1 MNGHTLLTQF
11 KSWTAFRAVILLAL
25 VVVVLL
31 AVQPTALGSY
41 GIALSRI
48 VDVWL
53 VAIALVPVLVLGE
66 IDLSVGST
74 MAVTAAVTAQVS
86 GNLAVSIPLA
96 LITGAVVGLINGL
109 LVVKVGINSFI
120 TTLGMLITLQGLA
133 LAITD
138 GAPVPLQDATRAL
151 EFSVPLI
158 GQITPDIV
166 IAVAATAALWFFMT
180 KMRTGREL
188 YIIGGNAEAAASG
201 GISIDTRKIL
211 AFTIC
216 SGVAGLA
223 GVVDTL
229 NLVAASPTLGSTVML
244 LAIAAAVVGGA
255 SLSGGRASV
264 IGAVIGAI
272 ALGGISIGLQMSGL
286 DSSVESIAIGAI
298 LFAAIVLTKEGVRA
312 LRLPSLLGPLTGASS
327 DHTAVAAGKAQ

>member
-1 MNGHTLLTQF
+1 MNSHNLLSQVKT
-11 KSWTAFRAVILLAL
+11 WTAFRAIILLVL
-25 VVVVLL
+25 VVLVLL

-41 GIALSRI
+41 GIALSRV
-48 VDVWL
+48 VDVWM

-86 GNLAVSIPLA
+86 GNLGVSIPLA
-96 LITGAVVGLINGL
+96 LAVGCVIGLINGL
-109 LVVKVGINSFI
+109 LIVKVGINSFI
-120 TTLGMLITLQGLA
+120 TTLGMMITLQGLA

-138 GAPVPLQDATRAL
+138 GAPVPLADSDRAL
-151 EFSVPLI
+151 AFSVPLI
-158 GQITPDIV
+158 GQITPDIL
-166 IAVAATAALWFFMT
+166 IAIAATAVLWFFMT
-180 KMRTGREL
+180 RMRSGREL

-201 GISIDTRKIL
+201 GISIDTRKML
-211 AFTIC
+211 AFVIC
-216 SGVAGLA
+216 SAVAGLA

-229 NLVAASPTLGSTVML
+229 NLVAASPTLGSSVML

-286 DSSVESIAIGAI
+286 DSSIESIAIGAI
-298 LFAAIVLTKEGVRA
+298 LFAAIVLTKEGISA
-312 LRLPSLLGPLTGASS
+312 LRLPSLSNMSTGEPSK
-327 DHTAVAAGKAQ
+327 HTAVPAGKAR